1 LKIKFTPTTEKEI
14 NTKHVYNVAN
24 MEKTTKELKEILPI
38 ILVFP
43 SLNINYKNFRSCV
56 FTICNGDT

>member
-1 LKIKFTPTTEKEI
+1 MEKE
-14 NTKHVYNVAN
+14 
-24 MEKTTKELKEILPI
+24 TKELKEILQILPI

-43 SLNINYKNFRSCV
+43 SLNINYKNFRCCV